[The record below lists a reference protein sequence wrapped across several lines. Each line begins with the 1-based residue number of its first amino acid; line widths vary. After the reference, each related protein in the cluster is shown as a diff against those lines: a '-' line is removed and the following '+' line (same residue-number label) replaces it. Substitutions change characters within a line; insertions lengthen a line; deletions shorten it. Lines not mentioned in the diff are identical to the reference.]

1 VIVRDDGDDYEL
13 RRIKY
18 SLHAMVT
25 RFFDVITTHLSA
37 AEVTAKNNVASTTYK
52 TGR

>member
-1 VIVRDDGDDYEL
+1 MIVKDDDDDDEL

-25 RFFDVITTHLSA
+25 RFFDVITHLSG
-37 AEVTAKNNVASTTYK
+37 AEVRAKNNVASTTCK